1 MGDIKIQPGTS
12 GSGIYTIQS
21 GSGDTDRTITLP
33 NVADATLISSNDSQ
47 TISTA
52 MLADSVITTD
62 KVADANITPA
72 KLNGAQSGDAPIYGI
87 RAWVTFNGEGTVAI
101 FDDGNV
107 SSITDNGT
115 GKYTVNFETAMPHA
129 NYSISGVAQHNT
141 NAAYAGDK
149 RENNFSLAKGVV
161 PTTSGVRIVSMDN
174 PNFSSNY
181 EDGSRVT
188 VMIIC

>member
-1 MGDIKIQPGTS
+1 MSQIKLSPNASGT
-12 GSGIYTIQS
+12 GVFTIDAPNS
-21 GSGDTDRTITLP
+21 NTDRTLSLP
-33 NVADATLISSNDSQ
+33 DVAGNIVTTGDTG
-47 TISTA
+47 TVSTD
-52 MLADSVITTD
+52 MI
-62 KVADANITPA
+62 ANSGITPA
-72 KLNGAQSGDAPIYGI
+72 KLNGAQSGNAPIYGI

-107 SSITDNGT
+107 SSVTDNGT

-141 NAAYAGDK
+141 NASFAGDH
-149 RENNFSLAKGVV
+149 RENGFSLAKGVV
-161 PTTSGVRIVSMDN
+161 PTTSGVRIVSLDN
-174 PNFSSNY
+174 PNWSTQSSAY